1 MDALTDTRA
10 ADAAR
15 LQADAVLGRATRPS
29 MARLLAQ
36 VSRRQ
41 CRAGD
46 QIYAAG
52 AAASHFYLLV
62 DGAVTLVS
70 PLGNRR
76 AVLADRFGEEA
87 ASNAHTYLTG
97 AVALTD
103 ATLLC
108 MPRAAM
114 QALAGANPMLQT
126 DLLFSLTSHLAGETL
141 ARAALPET
149 APGNGDRRHAALGW
163 LLVSAL
169 PLLTLGFG
177 SRLGIGQGGVI
188 FLAIF
193 AATVAMWICNLV
205 DDYIPALFALLATLV
220 TGLVPVPVILSGF
233 ASDGFLMALSTLA
246 LGTVVV
252 SSGLGYRVMLLL
264 LRHLPNRQRW
274 HNAGLFATGLVL
286 TPIIPTAN
294 GRIALL
300 APFYADMV
308 ENLRLDRRGA
318 AATRLALSCF
328 SGGTLFSA
336 IFITSKS
343 VNFAVFGLLSPQ
355 GQDHFQ
361 GMAWL
366 QAALVTAAVLLAAH
380 VAAAWW
386 GCRNAERPHLPAAR
400 IAQQCGLLGKLTGR
414 EWAALAGIAFMVTGI
429 ATNALHKVQ
438 APWLGFAVLLGLL
451 MCGTLDKKE
460 LKEKVDWTFLLY
472 LSGITG
478 IVAAFNHLGLD
489 RALGAHL
496 PALGASMRDHFG
508 LFVLLLYALINVVRL
523 AAPSNATT
531 VILATI
537 LMPLAQVNG
546 VNEWLVG
553 FIILVFS
560 EAWWLPYQCSY
571 YLQLQELNRAAGLYG
586 EARFLA
592 LNALLNL
599 ARLPAVYAAFP
610 WWTMLGI
617 R

>member
-1 MDALTDTRA
+1 
-10 ADAAR
+10 
-15 LQADAVLGRATRPS
+15 
-29 MARLLAQ
+29 
-36 VSRRQ
+36 
-41 CRAGD
+41 
-46 QIYAAG
+46 
-52 AAASHFYLLV
+52 
-62 DGAVTLVS
+62 
-70 PLGNRR
+70 
-76 AVLADRFGEEA
+76 
-87 ASNAHTYLTG
+87 
-97 AVALTD
+97 
-103 ATLLC
+103 
-108 MPRAAM
+108 
-114 QALAGANPMLQT
+114 
-126 DLLFSLTSHLAGETL
+126 
-141 ARAALPET
+141 
-149 APGNGDRRHAALGW
+149 
-163 LLVSAL
+163 
-169 PLLTLGFG
+169 
-177 SRLGIGQGGVI
+177 
-188 FLAIF
+188 
-193 AATVAMWICNLV
+193 
-205 DDYIPALFALLATLV
+205 
-220 TGLVPVPVILSGF
+220 
-233 ASDGFLMALSTLA
+233 
-246 LGTVVV
+246 
-252 SSGLGYRVMLLL
+252 
-264 LRHLPNRQRW
+264 
-274 HNAGLFATGLVL
+274 
-286 TPIIPTAN
+286 
-294 GRIALL
+294 
-300 APFYADMV
+300 
-308 ENLRLDRRGA
+308 
-318 AATRLALSCF
+318 
-328 SGGTLFSA
+328 
-336 IFITSKS
+336 
-343 VNFAVFGLLSPQ
+343 
-355 GQDHFQ
+355 
-361 GMAWL
+361 MAWL